1 MKLLKNLLSIGVF
14 MISLFSFTFSQDVTL
29 SLDGGN
35 LDYSSTADIAGF
47 QFDHNGCVTGASGGD
62 ATANGFTVSASGSTV
77 LAFSFTGSVV
87 PAGRRNIVELSGD
100 VTEDC
105 LSEFIFSDSD
115 GAHFL
120 LDLEVLLMMA
130 VMIVQ
135 MMVEI
140 MNQHLFKILLVIIY

>member
-47 QFDHNGCVTGASGGD
+47 QFSHDGCVTGASGGD
-62 ATANGFTVSASGSTV
+62 ATANGFTVSASGTTV

-87 PAGRRNIVELSGD
+87 PAGEGTLVELSGD
-100 VTEDC
+100 VFEDC
-105 LSEFIFSDSD
+105 LSDFIFSV
-115 GAHFL
+115 F
-120 LDLEVLLMMA
+120 
-130 VMIVQ
+130 
-135 MMVEI
+135 
-140 MNQHLFKILLVIIY
+140 

>member
-47 QFDHNGCVTGASGGD
+47 QFSHDGCVTGASGGD
-62 ATANGFTVSASGSTV
+62 ATANGFTVSASGTTV

-87 PAGRRNIVELSGD
+87 PAGEGTLVELSGD
-100 VTEDC
+100 VFEDC
-105 LSEFIFSDSD
+105 LSDFIFSDSD
-115 GAHFL
+115 GAALTWGF
-120 LDLEVLLMMA
+120 A
-130 VMIVQ
+130 VVVAGCTMS
-135 MMVEI
+135 
-140 MNQHLFKILLVIIY
+140 LLVIIILIQLRMMVSFGM